1 MEIANIM
8 KAQLPRRDIITL
20 TVSFRLLVLVS
31 VGSRVS
37 EFESPSFSQPILSSS
52 LDFGRGLNMNA
63 NRQLEDIRPPRITR
77 PSFQSKLLINLK
89 ILQSMSSSYFY
100 SFPIIFCFEMT
111 YTRVRGAMMNVPR
124 PEPQIVIPVTKGL
137 HLSKYCV
144 IQSIL
149 GR

>member
-1 MEIANIM
+1 MRRLEIANIM
-8 KAQLPRRDIITL
+8 NAQFPRRDIITL

-52 LDFGRGLNMNA
+52 RDFGRGLNMNA

-89 ILQSMSSSYFY
+89 I
-100 SFPIIFCFEMT
+100 
-111 YTRVRGAMMNVPR
+111 
-124 PEPQIVIPVTKGL
+124 
-137 HLSKYCV
+137 
-144 IQSIL
+144 
-149 GR
+149 